1 MSTSSSSEEKPEST
15 QFPETTGAIVATSS
29 NTTQAVAS
37 NSVSSYLHT
46 TYPQQYPPGY
56 SYRSSGYQNSFGG
69 YQECP
74 INFDRPDY
82 TSPPMKPQEL
92 YNVYCLNDHVNH
104 MARRAFDKGWISE
117 AQVKR
122 IFHRGLGETFDAYQ
136 SGLLASHYVDNMIN
150 YGKFYK
156 YLSRS

>member
-29 NTTQAVAS
+29 NTTQVVAS

-74 INFDRPDY
+74 VLK
-82 TSPPMKPQEL
+82 PPTAPEPEIDFCPECMKAHPPGQ
-92 YNVYCLNDHVNH
+92 C
-104 MARRAFDKGWISE
+104 ISKLCKTQGHLEADCPWLRE
-117 AQVKR
+117 AQANIKLP
-122 IFHRGLGETFDAYQ
+122 LGEKEEKEPEVQ
-136 SGLLASHYVDNMIN
+136 ICLHC
-150 YGKFYK
+150 
-156 YLSRS
+156 RSNNP